1 MSPPGLELCAAPPTP
16 RGLPPDADSP
26 PSRADSPSAL
36 PGRSSNAESPLRVAP
51 SSSTNAE
58 CRPPDPVPSPS
69 NAEGPLPDPACS
81 SLSSSFNDQLAAIKL
96 KALNHLLAI
105 CADAESSPVEIRRAA
120 AAILRCPPFPIPRPT
135 ATPAPPSSP
144 RNPRAHN
151 LPDADNNN
159 NDQPLIR
166 SNRAVESRLKP
177 DDPRPVFARLLN
189 HPRIRYT
196 PVPRGSTTPA
206 TITLLPD
213 SPENASEPQVVSV
226 DARVPRYQHDPAMHV
241 KRNAC
246 DLPLAPI
253 NQPIPILPPHFKE
266 LHAAFPVL
274 HECHGPLPV
283 GYVHLPGRDDIS
295 DICSLAS
302 LARWNFFLNATDD
315 FLRPRNDDGSEI
327 VEQDPPPE
335 PDQPSP
341 DERYILAQHI
351 EFTRPIPITSPPAPL
366 SAPAPPTDPAAH
378 TLHPP

>member
-1 MSPPGLELCAAPPTP
+1 MSPPALERCAAPPTP
-16 RGLPPDADSP
+16 RGLPPDADSR
-26 PSRADSPSAL
+26 PSRADSPSSL
-36 PGRSSNAESPLRVAP
+36 PSP
-51 SSSTNAE
+51 STNADS
-58 CRPPDPVPSPS
+58 RPPDPAPSPP
-69 NAEGPLPDPACS
+69 NAEGPSPDAASS

-96 KALNHLLAI
+96 RALNHLLLI
-105 CADAESSPVEIRRAA
+105 CNDAESSPVEIRRAA
-120 AAILRCPPFPIPRPT
+120 AAILRCPPFPIPRPPAT
-135 ATPAPPSSP
+135 PATPAPPSSP
-144 RNPRAHN
+144 RNPGAHN

-166 SNRAVESRLKP
+166 PNRAVESRLKP

-226 DARVPRYQHDPAMHV
+226 DARVPRYQQDPAMHV
-241 KRNAC
+241 KRNAR

-283 GYVHLPGRDDIS
+283 GYAHLPGRDDIS
-295 DICSLAS
+295 DICGLAS
-302 LARWNFFLNATDD
+302 LAKWNFFLNATDD

-335 PDQPSP
+335 PDQPTP

-351 EFTRPIPITSPPAPL
+351 EFTRPIPISASPAP
-366 SAPAPPTDPAAH
+366 PRPTDPAAH
-378 TLHPP
+378 HLHPP